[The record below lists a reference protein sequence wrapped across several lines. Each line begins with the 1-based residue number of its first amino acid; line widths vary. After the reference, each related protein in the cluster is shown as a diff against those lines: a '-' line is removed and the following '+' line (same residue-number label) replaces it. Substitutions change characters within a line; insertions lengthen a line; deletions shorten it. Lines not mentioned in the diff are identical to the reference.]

1 MERAGSQRDARGTAA
16 HSRADRAEANA
27 THVAHAHIAR
37 SPLESLS
44 SALGGTAASPWPP
57 WLVDA
62 MQDPA
67 KAAILSGG
75 CAVAATLAGIGIYRR
90 FLRRIPNADSVTA
103 AMIAEKRKI
112 VGVVTR

>member
-1 MERAGSQRDARGTAA
+1 
-16 HSRADRAEANA
+16 
-27 THVAHAHIAR
+27 
-37 SPLESLS
+37 
-44 SALGGTAASPWPP
+44 
-57 WLVDA
+57 

-75 CAVAATLAGIGIYRR
+75 CAVAVTLAGIGIYRR

-103 AMIAEKRKI
+103 AMVEEKRKI